1 MSYAGDDDANGW
13 RGCLHVVFFPP
24 FVAKVSKHDL
34 QVVFFLSADF
44 PELVP
49 VLNGEQLKQHEKTHA
64 FGHLLCPEVS
74 GMSKPPCSA
83 GICSKTMRLGSM
95 GETNGWSMLVMLVIS
110 CDINFSTVD

>member
-1 MSYAGDDDANGW
+1 MMMPMVGEGVFM
-13 RGCLHVVFFPP
+13 LFFFPP
-24 FVAKVSKHDL
+24 FFAKVSKHDL